1 MYRARRQTYPIQNK
15 MASETAAAAAA
26 VQNVEVTKEAS
37 VAEETTM
44 QEEVHEE
51 VETNSSAPSVNV
63 NILDYSHRRV
73 IVYNIDKFMKS
84 KHMNKLLQSWI
95 NKNNKITIT
104 KSVKPPKNNWIVLTL
119 ENEDMVEPLMAII
132 NDGTQKNKKGGL
144 LRAQRP
150 LSGDDL
156 KDKRSR
162 DGANGDNNRAAKRS
176 RKEPVECVKT
186 ADEVRDKLTPFW
198 EKTYEEQ
205 LDLKTKLMINK
216 CFQRISSEIKK
227 KFQTLKKEMR
237 KGSNQSNK
245 TVDTLY
251 AWLKKKENIKTYA
264 ILGAPKKI
272 EYRNKCE
279 LTFGFKHAYELDD
292 NGQPI
297 KLEVVE
303 CEANSAEDGKSEDKM
318 KIVKT
323 PGVGFMA
330 GGWSGGV
337 SNPHC
342 LSNIPDVVCGIADV
356 LNSFLETSPVPPYN
370 SRDHRG
376 VWRTVTIRS
385 SERTKQCMVII
396 VHAPSSGGAGKRED
410 GSDDYSAAFEGEKKR
425 LIKMLTEKIPKPT
438 RTYPGCS
445 EEKANPG
452 ENQFCDIA
460 VTSLFLQEFEGLSN
474 PPPEHPVQHVYGNK
488 VIEER
493 LLQCQFQISPGA
505 FFQVTTEGAE
515 QLYNVVVE
523 KVKEVA
529 TSPKDTLLF
538 DVCCGTG
545 TIGLTCMKEGAV
557 GKVIGIDISEP
568 AIRDAVINATKN
580 GYSGEDGS
588 TRFVASRA
596 ELVMQTETQNVERCT
611 PMVAVV
617 DPAREGLHQNVIKS
631 LRNQI
636 SLQRVVYVS
645 CNPTGSLVNDA
656 AVLCTPCTK
665 KYKGLPFKITSAQ
678 PVDMFPHTD
687 HCEMVMVFDRMTQSE
702 CDGKDGETD
711 NKKVT
716 IEASEDKPSKEVS
729 SAGSKD
735 ADTKSEGQDGGSEK
749 EVTEISLALLE
760 SKDDEVKEEEK
771 AE

>member
-1 MYRARRQTYPIQNK
+1 
-15 MASETAAAAAA
+15 MASEA
-26 VQNVEVTKEAS
+26 VAQNEEGMKETLIT
-37 VAEETTM
+37 EETTM
-44 QEEVHEE
+44 QE
-51 VETNSSAPSVNV
+51 VETNSSSASV
-63 NILDYSHRRV
+63 NILDHSHRRV
-73 IVYNIDKFMKS
+73 VVYNVDKFQKA
-84 KHMNKLLQSWI
+84 KVTKRFLESWI
-95 NKNNKITIT
+95 KGTNIIVTKN
-104 KSVKPPKNNWIVLTL
+104 VKPPKNNWMVITL
-119 ENEDMVEPLMAII
+119 ENEDMVEPFMAII
-132 NDGTQKNKKGGL
+132 NDGTQKNKKGGV
-144 LRAQRP
+144 LRAQRAA
-150 LSGDDL
+150 SGDD
-156 KDKRSR
+156 DNKRSR
-162 DGANGDNNRAAKRS
+162 DDGDNNNRSKRS
-176 RKEPVECVKT
+176 RKEPAECVKT
-186 ADEVRDKLTPFW
+186 ADEVRNKLTPFW

-216 CFQRISSEIKK
+216 CFLRISSEIKK

-237 KGSNQSNK
+237 KGNSNK
-245 TVDTLY
+245 TVDSLY
-251 AWLKKKENIKTYA
+251 GWLKEKEPIKNSK
-264 ILGAPKKI
+264 ILEAPRKI

-279 LTFGFKHAYELDD
+279 LTFGFRHAHELDD

-297 KLEVVE
+297 KLEVAE
-303 CEANSAEDGKSEDKM
+303 SEANSSEDGKSEDKM

-323 PGVGFMA
+323 PAVGFMA

-356 LNSFLETSPVPPYN
+356 LNKFLETSPVPVYN

-385 SERTKQCMVII
+385 SERTKQCMVIL
-396 VHAPSSGGAGKRED
+396 VHAPASGAAGRRED
-410 GSDDYSAAFEGEKKR
+410 GSDDYSAAFEGEKER

-445 EEKANPG
+445 EDKSKPG
-452 ENQFCDIA
+452 ENEFDDIA
-460 VTSLFLQEFEGLSN
+460 VTSLFFQEFEGLSN
-474 PPPEHPVQHVYGNK
+474 PPPEHPVQHVFGSEF
-488 VIEER
+488 IEER

-515 QLYNVVVE
+515 QLYSVVVE
-523 KVKEVA
+523 KVKEVTA
-529 TSPKDTLLF
+529 SPKDTLLF

-545 TIGLTCMKEGAV
+545 TIGLTCLKEGAV
-557 GKVIGIDISEP
+557 GKVVGIDIAEP
-568 AIRDAVINATKN
+568 AIRDAVINATRN

-596 ELVMQTETQNVERCT
+596 EFVMQSETQNVDKGT

-617 DPAREGLHQNVIKS
+617 DPAREGLHQKVIIS
-631 LRNQI
+631 LRNQT

-656 AVLCTPCTK
+656 ALLCTPCTK

-678 PVDMFPHTD
+678 PVDMFPLTD

-702 CDGKDGETD
+702 CDGTD
-711 NKKVT
+711 KEKGK
-716 IEASEDKPSKEVS
+716 IEASGDKPSKEVS
-729 SAGSKD
+729 STGSED
-735 ADTKSEGQDGGSEK
+735 AEMKTEGQDGGSEK
-749 EVTEISLALLE
+749 KITETSPTVE
-760 SKDDEVKEEEK
+760 SKDDEVKEEK